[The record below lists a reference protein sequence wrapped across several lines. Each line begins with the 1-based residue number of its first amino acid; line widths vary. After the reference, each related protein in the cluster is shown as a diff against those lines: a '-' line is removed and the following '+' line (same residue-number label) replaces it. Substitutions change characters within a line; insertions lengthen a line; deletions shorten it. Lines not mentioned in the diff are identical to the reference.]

1 MFGVDST
8 ELNNFNMDFT
18 ERSTPIPEKF
28 QWNNLTQQQREG
40 IEMQGFNETSW
51 SSLEDEEMEHKL
63 KCLGL

>member
-1 MFGVDST
+1 
-8 ELNNFNMDFT
+8 MDIET
-18 ERSTPIPEKF
+18 RSTPVPEKY
-28 QWNNLTQQQREG
+28 QWNNLTQEQREG